1 MSAGPRA
8 RTCLIALHCISSQQ
22 ACLSRWQRLVQACCS
37 MSDTHC
43 QLAPHWMRAHFRA
56 CKVLSACMQR
66 CLLRPWVLSLQ
77 RRPRPLL
84 LRQQQVLPHFAEN
97 PIRGRSTD
105 IAVMTN

>member
-1 MSAGPRA
+1 MSVGPRA

-56 CKVLSACMQR
+56 KF
-66 CLLRPWVLSLQ
+66 CLLVCSGACCALGCSVCSADQ
-77 RRPRPLL
+77 
-84 LRQQQVLPHFAEN
+84 
-97 PIRGRSTD
+97 GRSCYASNRCCH
-105 IAVMTN
+105 ISLKIRFAAALPILQ